1 MYLCIEYIYFKGEAG
16 VWKVEVGG
24 GPAGD
29 TTGFLATLPEALGG
43 LWVECLGLREMRLGG
58 HEQGQSQLNGC
69 VSLRQQLGDL
79 QDVEPGKSGEQFP
92 VFYVPRFSGALLL
105 VGEGLA

>member
-1 MYLCIEYIYFKGEAG
+1 MGGACNQHFKTTVSFILYLCIESVYFKGEAG

-43 LWVECLGLREMRLGG
+43 LWVECLGLREMRLGRQ
-58 HEQGQSQLNGC
+58 EQGQSQRCRTFG
-69 VSLRQQLGDL
+69 VSSHILW
-79 QDVEPGKSGEQFP
+79 P
-92 VFYVPRFSGALLL
+92 
-105 VGEGLA
+105 